1 MNTIPEVKEDTAL
14 DTYISK
20 DMVMHILG
28 TMHGYRLTLLDK
40 HEFTNKNEANI
51 AGLYAEEKLLS
62 DLLSY
67 FEAVPGIVVAR
78 CSSISLEDNHD

>member
-1 MNTIPEVKEDTAL
+1 MNTIPEIKEDTAL

-20 DMVMHILG
+20 DMVMDMLG

-40 HEFTNKNEANI
+40 HEFANKNEANI

-62 DLLSY
+62 DLLNY
-67 FEAVPGIVVAR
+67 FEAVPGIVVAH
-78 CSSISLEDNHD
+78 CSSVTLEGNND

>member
-1 MNTIPEVKEDTAL
+1 MNTIPEVKEDNAL

-20 DMVMHILG
+20 DMVMRVLI
-28 TMHGYRLTLLDK
+28 TMHSHRLNLLDK

-62 DLLSY
+62 DLLNY
-67 FEAVPGIVVAR
+67 FEAVPGIVVA
-78 CSSISLEDNHD
+78 H